1 MMLILKVLTS
11 VIHLGFLLE
20 EVVEETLWNSQ
31 LTGSVGKMAAKMT
44 FCVVT
49 GHWGGEG
56 IHVDTIQSLSTSFKL
71 LSQDS

>member
-1 MMLILKVLTS
+1 MLILKVLTS

-49 GHWGGEG
+49 GH
-56 IHVDTIQSLSTSFKL
+56 
-71 LSQDS
+71 